1 MNGRPQSDLCS
12 VQSHTPTSLKHQQKL
27 PPTSTV
33 EEPFPKSFLLM
44 KNKNHF
50 LPLNLDF
57 TPHRLLRLTSS
68 HRPCFRWAA
77 AEVRL
82 LLDDG
87 GAEQSG
93 ADVGAEDRNK
103 RGGAGEGEKQVVVP
117 TTYNIGKLEAREDVC
132 KNPTAVDQ
140 QEATVWV
147 SWFRPG
153 SGQKGTT
160 VRPGRRE
167 EEEMSF
173 NVL

>member
-1 MNGRPQSDLCS
+1 MNRQPQSDLCS
-12 VQSHTPTSLKHQQKL
+12 VQSQTPTSLKQQKKL
-27 PPTSTV
+27 PPASTIK
-33 EEPFPKSFLLM
+33 EPFPKSFLLM

-57 TPHRLLRLTSS
+57 TPHRLLRVTSS

-87 GAEQSG
+87 GAEQSR
-93 ADVGAEDRNK
+93 ADVGAEDSYQGG
-103 RGGAGEGEKQVVVP
+103 GGASGRPNNVQLWQVGS
-117 TTYNIGKLEAREDVC
+117 TEDVW

-140 QEATVWV
+140 QEVTVWV

-153 SGQKGTT
+153 
-160 VRPGRRE
+160 RRKTR
-167 EEEMSF
+167 
-173 NVL
+173 